1 MEIRGDDIRILK
13 DRSDIQQMVARLALG
28 MDLRDESMFQS
39 CWADEFYLS
48 VPPLAGDGVP
58 LEGNMRA
65 DEHARNVIT
74 MLSEFKATQHVLT
87 NHHIELNGDT
97 ASCSVYL
104 IGTHTMAGVEEGDP
118 IQTIGAR
125 YDFDC
130 ARTDSGWKISR
141 MIWTRLWSTGNAGL
155 WDIVGRR
162 AAEKL
167 AVSA

>member
-1 MEIRGDDIRILK
+1 MSSEALQLLM
-13 DRSDIQQMVARLALG
+13 DRSDIQQMIARLALG
-28 MDLRDESMFQS
+28 MDTRNQAMFQS

-65 DEHARNVIT
+65 DEHARNVIV

-87 NHHIELNGDT
+87 NHLIEVKGDK
-97 ASCSVYL
+97 AECSVYL
-104 IGTHTMAGVEEGDP
+104 IGTHTMANVDGGDP

-130 ARTDSGWKISR
+130 MRSDTGWKITR
-141 MIWTRLWSTGNAGL
+141 LIWTRYWSTGNAGL
-155 WDIVGRR
+155 WDMVGRR

-167 AVSA
+167 SPGA